1 MKKQFH
7 QLESTYR
14 VVSSKEA
21 ERMLQKELCIVHSLQ
36 IVKIDREELRFAE
49 SVDLRG
55 DERFY
60 ISG

>member
-1 MKKQFH
+1 
-7 QLESTYR
+7 
-14 VVSSKEA
+14 
-21 ERMLQKELCIVHSLQ
+21 MLQKELCIEYTQQ
-36 IVKIDREELRFAE
+36 IVKIDRKELDFAE